1 MEKENNAEQVQK
13 PKINGIADEAQ
24 SVSKAPAPAS
34 HFFASL
40 YSRDELFPA
49 ALAALIGAAAAII
62 IIFAGLSAERQ
73 IEVVMGRALIGFLVA
88 GGVIFFACRW
98 LNEQGIPLYVHRHEE
113 LQNSWVSEPEQNV
126 PDMAEEDTA
135 PGETAALAKPADEA
149 GEADDEPTGFSSLE
163 DSVQRVKVPEKEAP

>member
-49 ALAALIGAAAAII
+49 ALAALIGAVAAII
-62 IIFAGLSAERQ
+62 IIIAGLSAERQ
-73 IEVVMGRALIGFLVA
+73 IEVVMGRALVGFLVA

-113 LQNSWVSEPEQNV
+113 LQNTWVSEPEQNV
-126 PDMAEEDTA
+126 PDMAKEGTSPDEMAA
-135 PGETAALAKPADEA
+135 PAKPADEA
-149 GEADDEPTGFSSLE
+149 EEAANEPTGFSSLE

>member
-1 MEKENNAEQVQK
+1 MEKENNAEQAQK
-13 PKINGIADEAQ
+13 PQINGTADEAQ

-34 HFFASL
+34 HLFASL
-40 YSRDELFPA
+40 SSREELFPA

-149 GEADDEPTGFSSLE
+149 GEAADEPTGFSSLE